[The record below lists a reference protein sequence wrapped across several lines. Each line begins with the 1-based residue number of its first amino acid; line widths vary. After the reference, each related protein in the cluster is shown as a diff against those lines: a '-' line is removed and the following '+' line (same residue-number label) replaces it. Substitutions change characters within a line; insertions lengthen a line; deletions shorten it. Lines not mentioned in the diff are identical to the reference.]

1 MSVEPEG
8 EGKTVFPGQSRR
20 TIHDN
25 VASPQTDTV
34 LGKVGCILQAF
45 SADNATLGISEI
57 ARTTGLAKATVYRLC
72 SEMATLGLLDR
83 HWSKFQLGLRLFELG
98 SMVQRQRLLR
108 DLATPFLQDLL
119 QKTNETIHLGIPVDG
134 QVIYVVRLTG
144 HQSHTAPSLLAG
156 RAPMHCTATG
166 KAMLA
171 HLPSELVDSLMS
183 GPLEEFTKF
192 TIVARNVLD
201 DELAR
206 VRSTGVAVENQEMS
220 LNFCSVAAPIF
231 GPGRRLL
238 GAVSVTG
245 PTTRVNIDPV
255 AAEVRSA
262 ANRIS
267 DRAGT
272 YWDLV

>member
-1 MSVEPEG
+1 MTLEG
-8 EGKTVFPGQSRR
+8 ETVFPGQSRSG
-20 TIHDN
+20 IHEN
-25 VASPQTDTV
+25 VAAPQTGTV

-45 SADNATLGISEI
+45 STDNATLGISEI

-72 SEMATLGLLDR
+72 TEMAELGLLDR
-83 HWSKFQLGLRLFELG
+83 HWSQFQLGLRLFELG

-108 DLATPFLQDLL
+108 DLATPFLQDLRL
-119 QKTNETIHLGIPVDG
+119 KTNETIHLGIPADG
-134 QVIYVVRLTG
+134 EVFYVVRLTG
-144 HQSHTAPSLLAG
+144 HQSHTAPSRLAG

-183 GPLEEFTKF
+183 RPLEKFTKF
-192 TIVARNVLD
+192 TILARNVLD

-206 VRSTGVAVENQEMS
+206 TRSTGVAVENEEMS
-220 LNFCSVAAPIF
+220 LSFRSVAAPIF

-245 PTTRVNIDPV
+245 PTSRVKIDSV
-255 AAEVRSA
+255 ATEVRTA
-262 ANRIS
+262 ANQIS
-267 DRAGT
+267 DRAAT